1 MRKEILMKV
10 EGAET
15 TVVVIEDGQL
25 VELYVERDMD
35 QRVVGNIY
43 KGVVKNIL
51 PGMQA
56 AFVDIGLERNAFL
69 YVSDIPAS
77 QYINKDGEII
87 QLPIQSLLKEG
98 QEIMVQISKEPVGSK
113 GARITAQIT
122 VPGRFLVL
130 LPTVEHVAVSRR
142 IQDEKER
149 NRLLSLAETL
159 KPDNMGL
166 IVRTVGEGASQEE
179 LAKDRDHLLRIWAQI
194 EKFYETC
201 SPAGIVYKDLMLSQ
215 RILRDIF
222 SEDVNRLMVNS
233 RSLYSQVIEFIELME
248 PRLKSRVFVCNMEEQ
263 FEKYNVEYEM
273 KQALDRKVW
282 MKNGS
287 YLIIDR
293 TEALTVID
301 VNTGKYVGSKD
312 LVDTVLRT
320 NLEAC
325 REIARQ
331 LRIRN
336 IGGIIIIDFID
347 MNDPAHKAKVLQ
359 AFEEEL
365 KKDKVRTHI
374 LGITPLGLV
383 EITRKKV
390 RQSLDSTLERTCPL
404 CQGKGRVLYEEPNEE
419 DNCLEY
425 IDGDR

>member
-1 MRKEILMKV
+1 MRREILMRVEEADTKV
-10 EGAET
+10 A
-15 TVVVIEDGQL
+15 VVEDGQL

-56 AFVDIGLERNAFL
+56 AFVDIGLEKNAFL
-69 YVSDIPAS
+69 YVADARTEPAAGT
-77 QYINKDGEII
+77 DG
-87 QLPIQSLLKEG
+87 LPIEEPPIQTLLKEG
-98 QEIMVQISKEPVGSK
+98 QEILVQIAKEPVGSK

-122 VPGRFLVL
+122 LPGRYLVL
-130 LPTVEHVAVSRR
+130 MPTTEHVAVSRQ
-142 IQDEKER
+142 IQGVAERKRLLELTQTLKPEKMGLIARTVAEGADEKE
-149 NRLLSLAETL
+149 L
-159 KPDNMGL
+159 M
-166 IVRTVGEGASQEE
+166 Q
-179 LAKDRDHLLRIWAQI
+179 DRDQLLRVWDEIDRRFSTTKQANI
-194 EKFYETC
+194 
-201 SPAGIVYKDLMLSQ
+201 IYKDLVLSQ

-233 RSLYSQVIEFIELME
+233 RGLYNQVIEFVQMME
-248 PRLKSRVFVCNMEEQ
+248 PRLKNKVFVCNMEEL
-263 FEKYNVEYEM
+263 FEKYNVEFEM
-273 KQALDRKVW
+273 KQALNRKVW

-287 YLIIDR
+287 YLIFDH

-301 VNTGKYVGSKD
+301 VNTGKYVGSTD
-312 LVDTVLRT
+312 LMDTVLRT
-320 NLEAC
+320 NMEAA

-347 MNDPAHKAKVLQ
+347 MNSEAHKKKVLD
-359 AFEEEL
+359 AFENEL
-365 KKDKVRTHI
+365 KKDKVRTHV

-390 RQSLDSTLERTCPL
+390 RQSLDSTLEAVCPG
-404 CQGKGRVLYEEPNEE
+404 CHGKGRVPIESLSALSIEA
-419 DNCLEY
+419 
-425 IDGDR
+425 

>member
-1 MRKEILMKV
+1 MRREILMQV
-10 EGAET
+10 EGTET
-15 TVVVIEDGQL
+15 KVAVIEDGQL
-25 VELYVERDMD
+25 VELYVERDLD

-56 AFVDIGLERNAFL
+56 AFVDIGLEKNAFL
-69 YVSDIPAS
+69 YVSDISPV
-77 QYINKDGEII
+77 QHQGE
-87 QLPIQSLLKEG
+87 QADPQPIQYLLKEG
-98 QEIMVQISKEPVGSK
+98 QEIMVQISKEPVGTK

-122 VPGRFLVL
+122 IPGRYLVL

-142 IQDEKER
+142 IESEAER
-149 NRLLSLAETL
+149 SRLLGLAQSL
-159 KPDNMGL
+159 KPSRMGL
-166 IVRTVGEGASQEE
+166 IVRTVGEGASQAE
-179 LAKDRDHLLRIWAQI
+179 LEKDRDHLLRIWTQIAQN
-194 EKFYETC
+194 FAAC
-201 SPAGIVYKDLMLSQ
+201 PPGSIVFKDLMLSQ

-233 RSLYSQVIEFIELME
+233 RSLYTQVIEFVQFME
-248 PRLKSRVFVCNMEEQ
+248 PRLKGRVFVCNMREL
-263 FEKYNVEYEM
+263 FEKYNVDYEM

-320 NLEAC
+320 NLEATK
-325 REIARQ
+325 EIARQ

-347 MNDPAHKAKVLQ
+347 MSDPAHKLKVLQ

-365 KKDKVRTHI
+365 KKDKVKTHV

-390 RQSLDSTLERTCPL
+390 RQSLDSTLESICPL
-404 CQGKGRVLYEEPNEE
+404 CQGKGRVPYESHDEQAYNPGMNGE
-419 DNCLEY
+419 N
-425 IDGDR
+425 

>member
-1 MRKEILMKV
+1 MRREILMRV

-15 TVVVIEDGQL
+15 TVVVVEDGQL
-25 VELYVERDMD
+25 VELYVERDID
-35 QRVVGNIY
+35 ERVVGNIY
-43 KGVVKNIL
+43 KGIVKNIL

-69 YVSDIPAS
+69 YVSDIPSS
-77 QYINKDGEII
+77 QYINKEGE
-87 QLPIQSLLKEG
+87 QHLLPIQSLLKEG

-113 GARITAQIT
+113 GARITSQIT
-122 VPGRFLVL
+122 IPGRFLVL

-142 IQDEKER
+142 IQEEKER
-149 NRLLSLAETL
+149 NRLLNLAESL
-159 KPDNMGL
+159 KPEKMGL
-166 IVRTVGEGASQEE
+166 IVRTVGEGATLTE
-179 LAKDRDHLLRIWAQI
+179 LEKDRDHLLRIWTQI
-194 EKFYETC
+194 DNCYET
-201 SPAGIVYKDLMLSQ
+201 SPPGHNVYKDLMLSQ

-222 SEDVNRLMVNS
+222 SDDVNRLMVNS
-233 RSLYSQVIEFIELME
+233 RSLYSQVIDFVQLME
-248 PRLKSRVFVCNMEEQ
+248 PRLKGRVFVCNMEEL

-325 REIARQ
+325 KEIARQ

-347 MNDPAHKAKVLQ
+347 MNEPAHKAKVLQ

-404 CQGKGRVLYEEPNEE
+404 CQGKGRILYEDENEE
-419 DNCLEY
+419 QNCLEY
-425 IDGDR
+425 IN